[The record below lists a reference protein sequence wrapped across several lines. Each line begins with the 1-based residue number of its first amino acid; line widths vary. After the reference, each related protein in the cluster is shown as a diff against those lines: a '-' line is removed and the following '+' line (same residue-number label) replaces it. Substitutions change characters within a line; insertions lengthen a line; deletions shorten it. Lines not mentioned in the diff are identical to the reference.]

1 MIQTNDF
8 NATVPAQGPC
18 TLSRRRKA
26 ALVVQM
32 MIGDG
37 GKLSLTDL
45 PEHLQELLALEM
57 TAIRLVDKDTVNAVA
72 QEFSSLLEAI
82 GLSSSGRPDRTIET
96 ISEHVSPN
104 LVNRLRTRFGL
115 AEGADP
121 WARIQTMEE
130 TELTSILTRES
141 VQIGAVVLSKLPVEK
156 AAALLGVLP
165 GERAR
170 RITIAM
176 SDNKDIAP
184 TTVDKIGKA
193 LLAGNGPDK
202 AIAFEKT
209 PVDRLGAI
217 LNNSTA
223 MTRDALLTEI
233 ETEDEKFANDVR
245 KAIFTFADIPHRVT
259 PTDVPNIL
267 RAITPELLTVAMA
280 AALAEDTPNTEAANF
295 ILDNISQRMAQAM
308 REEAQEQG
316 TIKPKQAEE
325 AMNGVAAIVKDQ
337 ADNGAITFV
346 VDEDEDDDAG

>member
-8 NATVPAQGPC
+8 DVSVPTSSPGNL
-18 TLSRRRKA
+18 TRRRKA

-45 PEHLQELLALEM
+45 PEHLQELLAIEM
-57 TAIRLVDKDTVNAVA
+57 AAIRLVDKDTVNAVA
-72 QEFSSLLEAI
+72 EEFSSLLEAI
-82 GLSSSGRPDRTIET
+82 GMSGTGRPDETIKT
-96 ISEHVSPN
+96 ISEHVSPKM
-104 LVNRLRTRFGL
+104 VDRLRSRFGL

-121 WARIQTMEE
+121 WVRIQAMEE
-130 TELTSILTRES
+130 DELTTILGRES
-141 VQIGAVVLSKLPVEK
+141 VQVGAVVLSKLPIEK
-156 AAALLGVLP
+156 AATLLGTLP

-176 SDNKDIAP
+176 SDTADIAP
-184 TTVDKIGKA
+184 GTVEKIGKA

-202 AIAFEKT
+202 ETAFAKT

-223 MTRDALLTEI
+223 MTRDNLLTEI
-233 ETEDEKFANDVR
+233 ETENEKFANDVR
-245 KAIFTFADIPHRVT
+245 KAIFTFADIPLRVT

-267 RAITPELLTVAMA
+267 RAIPPDQLTVAVA
-280 AALAEDTPNTEAANF
+280 AALAENSANTEAAEF
-295 ILDNISQRMAQAM
+295 IFANISQRMAASM

-316 TIKPKQAEE
+316 TIKPKLAEE
-325 AMNGVAAIVKDQ
+325 AMNAVAAIIKDQ
-337 ADNGAITFV
+337 ADNGVITFV
-346 VDEDEDDDAG
+346 VDEEQGEE